1 MMRNPRSISRRSL
14 GAIEGNAMNA
24 FRDDIIQFLK
34 SRLPLDETEL
44 RWAIEVPPS
53 VQLGDYAFPCFA
65 LAKALRKSPQAIAAE
80 LAAAFQPTALV
91 TEARTSG
98 PYVNFFVD
106 RVAFSRAGLGAIIAQ
121 DIRYGQSAEGKGKTV
136 VIDFSSPNIAKPFG
150 VGHLRSTVIGNAL
163 YRIFDHLGYRVVRVN
178 HLGDWGTQFGK
189 LIVAYKRWGNE
200 ADLTAHAIQTLYD
213 LYVRFHSEVE
223 TQPELDDEA
232 RGWFKRLEEGDTEAR
247 AIWQRFRDLSL
258 REFSRIYERLG
269 ISFDSQAGESFY
281 EPYLEQTIERIRQT
295 GLATVSDQALIVDL
309 QAYNMPPCLLRK
321 KDEATLYATRD
332 LAAAMYRHETYGFW
346 KMLYVVGADQRLH
359 FQQVFK
365 VLELMGSVWAKDCV
379 HVDFGL
385 IRFNDEKMGTRR
397 GNIIFLE
404 DVLDRAV
411 ELAEQ
416 IVHEKNPDLPRKH
429 QVAEAVAIGAVI
441 FTDLSTRRVKDV
453 NFEWEKVLTFEGET
467 GPYLQYTHA
476 RACSVLRKADQ
487 PVRVDA
493 DCSPLIQDD
502 EFELVRLLT
511 DYPAILSRAAQHFEP
526 FFVTDY
532 LLTLSERFNKY
543 YHNYRILTDDAAV
556 REARLLLVNGVQT
569 VIQSGLNM
577 LGINAPQE
585 M

>member
-1 MMRNPRSISRRSL
+1 
-14 GAIEGNAMNA
+14 MNA
-24 FRDDIIQFLK
+24 FLDDIVQFLK
-34 SRLPLDETEL
+34 GHVPVAEAALSQ
-44 RWAIEVPPS
+44 AIEVPPS
-53 VQLGDYAFPCFA
+53 IQLGDYAFPCFP
-65 LAKALRKSPQAIAAE
+65 LAKVLRKAPQAIAAE

-91 TEARTSG
+91 KEARASG

-106 RVAFSRAGLGAIIAQ
+106 RVAYSRAGLGTILNEGVGYA
-121 DIRYGQSAEGKGKTV
+121 RSAEREGKTV
-136 VIDFSSPNIAKPFG
+136 VIDYSSPNIAKPFG

-163 YRIFDHLGYRVVRVN
+163 YRIYDHLGYRVIRIN

-189 LIVAYKRWGNE
+189 LIVAFKCWGDETNL
-200 ADLTAHAIQTLYD
+200 ATHAIQTLYD

-223 TQPELDDEA
+223 TSPELDDEA
-232 RGWFKRLEEGDTEAR
+232 RVWFKRLEDGDPEAR

-258 REFSRIYERLG
+258 QEFSRIYERLG
-269 ISFDSQAGESFY
+269 ISFDSLAGESFY
-281 EPYLEQTIERIRQT
+281 EPYLDQTIERIRQA
-295 GLATVSDQALIVDL
+295 GLVSFSDQALIVDL
-309 QAYNMPPCLLRK
+309 RPYNMPPCLLRK

-332 LAAAMYRHETYGFW
+332 LAAAIYRHTTYGFW

-365 VLELMGSVWAKDCV
+365 ILELMGFPWANDCV

-416 IVHEKNPDLPRKH
+416 IVHEKNPTLPNKH
-429 QVAEAVAIGAVI
+429 EVAEAVGIGAVI
-441 FTDLSTRRVKDV
+441 FADLSTRRVKDV
-453 NFEWEKVLTFEGET
+453 NFEWEKVLTFEGQT
-467 GPYLQYTHA
+467 GPYVQYTHA
-476 RACSVLRKADQ
+476 RACSVLRKANQ
-487 PVRVDA
+487 PVRADA
-493 DCSPLIQDD
+493 DCTPLTQDEAFD
-502 EFELVRLLT
+502 LVRILA
-511 DYPAILSRAAQHFEP
+511 DYPAVLRRAAESYEP

-543 YHNYRILTDDAAV
+543 YHNYRILTDDALV
-556 REARLLLVNGVQT
+556 REARLLLVKGVQI
-569 VIQSGLNM
+569 VIQSGLS
-577 LGINAPQE
+577 LLSIKAPEE

>member
-1 MMRNPRSISRRSL
+1 
-14 GAIEGNAMNA
+14 MNA

-34 SRLPLDETEL
+34 SRLPLDEAEIQ
-44 RWAIEVPPS
+44 RAIEVPPS
-53 VQLGDYAFPCFA
+53 VQLGDYAFPCFP
-65 LAKALRKSPQAIAAE
+65 LAKILRKAPQVIAAE
-80 LAAAFQPTALV
+80 LATAFQPTALIR
-91 TEARTSG
+91 EARATG
-98 PYVNFFVD
+98 PYVNFCVD
-106 RVAFSRAGLGAIIAQ
+106 RVAYSRAGLGAIVEQ
-121 DIRYGQSAEGKGKTV
+121 GTRYGQSAEGMGKTV
-136 VIDFSSPNIAKPFG
+136 VIDYSSPNIAKPFG

-163 YRIFDHLGYRVVRVN
+163 YRIYDHLGYRVVRIN

-189 LIVAYKRWGNE
+189 LIVAFQRWGND
-200 ADLTAHAIQTLYD
+200 ATLTTHPIQTLYD

-223 TQPELDDEA
+223 SHPELEDEA
-232 RGWFKRLEEGDTEAR
+232 RVWFKRLEDGDSEAR

-258 REFSRIYERLG
+258 QEFSRTYERLG
-269 ISFDSQAGESFY
+269 VSFDSQAGESFY
-281 EPYLEQTIERIRQT
+281 EPYLEPTVERIRQA
-295 GLATVSDQALIVDL
+295 GLVSVSDQALIVDL
-309 QAYNMPPCLLRK
+309 HAYNMPPCLLRK

-332 LAAAMYRHETYGFW
+332 LAAAMYRHEAYDFW

-365 VLELMGSVWAKDCV
+365 VLDLMGFPWAKDCI

-411 ELAEQ
+411 ELAAD
-416 IVHEKNPDLPRKH
+416 IVHEKNPMLPNKRD
-429 QVAEAVAIGAVI
+429 VAEAVGIGAVI

-467 GPYLQYTHA
+467 GPYVQYTHA
-476 RACSVLRKADQ
+476 RACSVLRKANQ
-487 PVRVDA
+487 PVRAEA
-493 DCSPLIQDD
+493 DCTPLTAD
-502 EFELVRLLT
+502 EAFDLVRLLT
-511 DYPAILSRAAQHFEP
+511 DYPAVLRRAAEHYEP

-556 REARLLLVNGVQT
+556 RDARLLLVKGVQT
-569 VIQSGLNM
+569 VIQSGLTV
-577 LGINAPQE
+577 LGIKAPEE

>member
-1 MMRNPRSISRRSL
+1 
-14 GAIEGNAMNA
+14 MNA
-24 FRDDIIQFLK
+24 FRDQIIQYLK
-34 SRLPLDETEL
+34 CHVPLDEAEL
-44 RWAIEVPPS
+44 QRAIEVPPS
-53 VQLGDYAFPCFA
+53 VELGDYAFPCFP
-65 LAKALRKSPQAIAAE
+65 LARSLRKAPQAIATE
-80 LAAAFQPTALV
+80 LATAFQPTALIK
-91 TEARTSG
+91 EARAAG

-106 RVAFSRAGLGAIIAQ
+106 RVAYTRAGLGAILEQ
-121 DIRYGQSAEGKGKTV
+121 GSGYGKSTEGVGKTV
-136 VIDFSSPNIAKPFG
+136 VVDYSSPNIAKPFG

-163 YRIFDHLGYRVVRVN
+163 YRIHDHLGYRVMRIN

-189 LIVAYKRWGNE
+189 LIVAFKRWGNE
-200 ADLTAHAIQTLYD
+200 TDLTTHAIQTLYD

-223 TQPELDDEA
+223 THPELEDEA
-232 RGWFKRLEEGDTEAR
+232 RGWFKRLEDGDPEAQ

-258 REFSRIYERLG
+258 QEFARIYERLG
-269 ISFDSQAGESFY
+269 ITFDSQAGESFY
-281 EPYLEQTIERIRQT
+281 EPYLDQTIERIRQA
-295 GLATVSDQALIVDL
+295 GLVSVSDEALIVDL
-309 QAYNMPPCLLRK
+309 RPYNMPPCLLRK

-332 LAAAMYRHETYGFW
+332 LAAAMYRHEAYGFW

-359 FQQVFK
+359 FQQVFT
-365 VLELMGSVWAKDCV
+365 VLELMGFPWAKDCV

-385 IRFNDEKMGTRR
+385 IRFHDEKMGTRR

-416 IVHEKNPDLPRKH
+416 IVHEKNPELPDKR
-429 QVAEAVAIGAVI
+429 QVAEAVGIGAVI

-467 GPYLQYTHA
+467 GPYVQYTHA

-487 PVRVDA
+487 PLRSDVDY
-493 DCSPLIQDD
+493 SPLTQDEAFD
-502 EFELVRLLT
+502 LVRLLT
-511 DYPAILSRAAQHFEP
+511 DYPAVLRRAAENSEP

-543 YHNYRILTDDAAV
+543 YHNYRILTDDTAV
-556 REARLLLVNGVQT
+556 REARLWLVKSVQT
-569 VIQSGLNM
+569 VIESGLTM
-577 LGINAPQE
+577 LGIKAPEE

>member
-1 MMRNPRSISRRSL
+1 
-14 GAIEGNAMNA
+14 MNA
-24 FRDDIIQFLK
+24 FLDDIVQFLK
-34 SRLPLDETEL
+34 GRLPRDEGEL
-44 RWAIEVPPS
+44 RQAIEVPPS
-53 VQLGDYAFPCFA
+53 VQLGDYAFPCFP
-65 LAKALRKSPQAIAAE
+65 LAKILRKAPQAIAAE
-80 LAAAFQPTALV
+80 LAAAFQPTPRV
-91 TEARTSG
+91 TEARAVG

-106 RVAFSRAGLGAIIAQ
+106 RAAYSRAALSTILEQGS
-121 DIRYGQSAEGKGKTV
+121 DYGRSAEGYGKTV
-136 VIDFSSPNIAKPFG
+136 VIDYSSPNIAKPFG

-163 YRIFDHLGYRVVRVN
+163 YRIYDRLGYGVVRIN

-189 LIVAYKRWGNE
+189 LIVAFKRWGDE
-200 ADLTAHAIQTLYD
+200 TDLTEHAIQTLYD
-213 LYVRFHSEVE
+213 LYVRFHTEVE
-223 TQPELDDEA
+223 SHPELEDEA
-232 RGWFKRLEEGDTEAR
+232 RDWFRRLEDGDPEAR

-258 REFSRIYERLG
+258 QEFARIYARLG

-281 EPYLEQTIERIRQT
+281 EPYLEQTIERIRQA
-295 GLATVSDQALIVDL
+295 GLVSLSDQALIVDL
-309 QAYNMPPCLLRK
+309 RPYNMPPCLLRK

-332 LAAAMYRHETYGFW
+332 LAAAMYRQDTYGFW

-365 VLELMGSVWAKDCV
+365 VLELMGFPWAKGCM

-411 ELAEQ
+411 ELAAQ
-416 IVHEKNPDLPRKH
+416 IVHEKNPALPNKH
-429 QVAEAVAIGAVI
+429 EVAEAVGIGAVI

-453 NFEWEKVLTFEGET
+453 NFEWEKVLSFEGET
-467 GPYLQYTHA
+467 GPYVQYTHA
-476 RACSVLRKADQ
+476 RACSVLRKANQ
-487 PVRVDA
+487 PVRAEA
-493 DCSPLIQDD
+493 DCSPLVQDEAFD
-502 EFELVRLLT
+502 LVRLLV
-511 DYPAILSRAAQHFEP
+511 DYPAVLCRAAEHYEP

-556 REARLLLVNGVQT
+556 RDARLLLVQAVQT
-569 VIQSGLNM
+569 VVQSGLHG
-577 LGINAPQE
+577 LGIKAPEE

>member
-1 MMRNPRSISRRSL
+1 MKV
-14 GAIEGNAMNA
+14 
-24 FRDDIIQFLK
+24 FVDDIVQFLK
-34 SRLPLDETEL
+34 GHVPLDEVAL
-44 RWAIEVPPS
+44 AQAIEVPPS
-53 VQLGDYAFPCFA
+53 IQLGDYAFPCFP
-65 LAKALRKSPQAIAAE
+65 LAKVLRKAPPTIANE

-91 TEARTSG
+91 KEARATG

-106 RVAFSRAGLGAIIAQ
+106 RVAYNRAGLGAILTQGGGYA
-121 DIRYGQSAEGKGKTV
+121 RSTEGEGKTV
-136 VIDFSSPNIAKPFG
+136 VIDYSSPNIAKPFG

-163 YRIFDHLGYRVVRVN
+163 YQIYQHLGYGVIRIN

-189 LIVAYKRWGNE
+189 LIVAYKRWGDE
-200 ADLTAHAIQTLYD
+200 TDLAAHPIQTLYD
-213 LYVRFHSEVE
+213 LYVRFHVEVE
-223 TQPELDDEA
+223 TQPELDDKA
-232 RGWFKRLEEGDTEAR
+232 REWFKRLEDGDPEAR

-258 REFSRIYERLG
+258 QEFSRIYERLG
-269 ISFDSQAGESFY
+269 ISFDSLAGESFY
-281 EPYLEQTIERIRQT
+281 EPYLDQTIERIRQA
-295 GLATVSDQALIVDL
+295 GLASVSDEALIVDL
-309 QAYNMPPCLLRK
+309 RPYNMPPCLLRK

-332 LAAAMYRHETYGFW
+332 LAAAMYRHETYDFW

-365 VLELMGSVWAKDCV
+365 VLELMGFPWANDCV

-416 IVHEKNPDLPRKH
+416 IVDEKNPSLPNKRE
-429 QVAEAVAIGAVI
+429 VAEAVGIGAVI

-467 GPYLQYTHA
+467 GPYVQYTHA
-476 RACSVLRKADQ
+476 RACSVLRKAEQ
-487 PVRVDA
+487 PVRADA
-493 DCSPLIQDD
+493 DCAPLTQDE
-502 EFELVRLLT
+502 EFDLVRLLA
-511 DYPAILSRAAQHFEP
+511 DYPAVLRRAAESYEP

-543 YHNYRILTDDAAV
+543 YHNHRILTDEAAV
-556 REARLLLVNGVQT
+556 REARLLLVKSVQT
-569 VIQSGLNM
+569 VIQSGLRL
-577 LGINAPQE
+577 LGIRAPEE

>member
-1 MMRNPRSISRRSL
+1 MKV
-14 GAIEGNAMNA
+14 
-24 FRDDIIQFLK
+24 FVDDIVQFLK
-34 SRLPLDETEL
+34 GHVPLDEVTL
-44 RWAIEVPPS
+44 AQAIEVPPS
-53 VQLGDYAFPCFA
+53 IQLGDYAFPCFP
-65 LAKALRKSPQAIAAE
+65 LAKTLRKAPPAIANE

-91 TEARTSG
+91 KEARATG

-106 RVAFSRAGLGAIIAQ
+106 RVAYNRAGLGAILTQGAGYA
-121 DIRYGQSAEGKGKTV
+121 RSTEGVGKTV
-136 VIDFSSPNIAKPFG
+136 VIDYSSPNIAKPFG

-163 YRIFDHLGYRVVRVN
+163 YQIYHHLGYKVVRIN

-189 LIVAYKRWGNE
+189 LIVAFKRWGDE
-200 ADLTAHAIQTLYD
+200 KSLATHAIETLYD

-232 RGWFKRLEEGDTEAR
+232 REWFKRLEAGDPEAR

-258 REFSRIYERLG
+258 QEFSRIYERLG
-269 ISFDSQAGESFY
+269 ISFDSLAGESFY
-281 EPYLEQTIERIRQT
+281 EPYLGPTIERIRQA
-295 GLATVSDQALIVDL
+295 GLASVSDQALIVDL
-309 QAYNMPPCLLRK
+309 RPYNMPPCLLRK

-332 LAAAMYRHETYGFW
+332 LAAAMYRHETYDFW

-365 VLELMGSVWAKDCV
+365 VLELMGFPWANDCV

-416 IVHEKNPDLPRKH
+416 IVDEKNPTLPSKRE
-429 QVAEAVAIGAVI
+429 VAEAVGIGAVI

-467 GPYLQYTHA
+467 GPYVQYTHA

-487 PVRVDA
+487 PVRADA
-493 DCSPLIQDD
+493 DCAPLTQDE
-502 EFELVRLLT
+502 EFDLVRLLA
-511 DYPAILSRAAQHFEP
+511 DYPAVLRRAAEGYEP

-543 YHNYRILTDDAAV
+543 YHNYRILTDEAAV
-556 REARLLLVNGVQT
+556 REARLLLVKGVQL
-569 VIQSGLNM
+569 VIQSGLQL
-577 LGINAPQE
+577 LGIRAPEE

>member
-1 MMRNPRSISRRSL
+1 
-14 GAIEGNAMNA
+14 MNA

-34 SRLPLDETEL
+34 SRVPLDEAEL
-44 RWAIEVPPS
+44 QRAIEVPPS
-53 VQLGDYAFPCFA
+53 VQLGDYAFPCFP
-65 LAKALRKSPQAIAAE
+65 LAKILRKAPQAVAAE
-80 LAAAFQPTALV
+80 LATAFQPTALV
-91 TEARTSG
+91 NEARATG

-106 RVAFSRAGLGAIIAQ
+106 RVAYSRVGLGDIIAQ
-121 DIRYGQSAEGKGKTV
+121 DTRYGQSEEGAAKTV
-136 VIDFSSPNIAKPFG
+136 VIDYSSPNIAKPFG

-189 LIVAYKRWGNE
+189 LIVAFKRWGNE
-200 ADLTAHAIQTLYD
+200 ADLTTHAIQTLYN

-223 TQPELDDEA
+223 TQPVLDDEA
-232 RGWFKRLEEGDTEAR
+232 RGWFKRLEEGDPEAR

-258 REFSRIYERLG
+258 QEFSRLYERLG
-269 ISFDSQAGESFY
+269 IGFDSQAGESFY
-281 EPYLEQTIERIRQT
+281 EPHLEPTIERIRQA
-295 GLATVSDQALIVDL
+295 GLVAVSDQALIVDL
-309 QAYNMPPCLLRK
+309 QPYNMPPCLLRK

-332 LAAAMYRHETYGFW
+332 LAAAMYRQDTYGFW

-365 VLELMGSVWAKDCV
+365 VLELMGFPWAKDCV

-416 IVHEKNPDLPRKH
+416 IVHEKNPTLPNKH
-429 QVAEAVAIGAVI
+429 DVAEAVGIGAVI

-467 GPYLQYTHA
+467 GPYVQYTHA
-476 RACSVLRKADQ
+476 RACSVLRKAHQ
-487 PVRVDA
+487 SVRADA
-493 DCSPLIQDD
+493 DCSPLTQDD
-502 EFELVRLLT
+502 GFDLVRLLT
-511 DYPAILSRAAQHFEP
+511 DYPAVLRRAAEHYEP

-543 YHNYRILTDDAAV
+543 YHNYRILTDDPAV
-556 REARLLLVNGVQT
+556 REARLLLVKGVQT
-569 VIQSGLNM
+569 VIHSGLHV
-577 LGINAPQE
+577 LAIKAPEE

>member
-1 MMRNPRSISRRSL
+1 
-14 GAIEGNAMNA
+14 MNA
-24 FRDDIIQFLK
+24 FRDQIIQYLK
-34 SRLPLDETEL
+34 CHVPLDEAEL
-44 RWAIEVPPS
+44 QRAIEVPPS
-53 VQLGDYAFPCFA
+53 VELGDYAFPCFP
-65 LAKALRKSPQAIAAE
+65 LAKSLRKAPQAIATE
-80 LAAAFQPTALV
+80 LATAFQSTALIK
-91 TEARTSG
+91 EARAAG

-106 RVAFSRAGLGAIIAQ
+106 RVAYTRAGLGAILEQ
-121 DIRYGQSAEGKGKTV
+121 GSGYGKSTEGVGKTV
-136 VIDFSSPNIAKPFG
+136 VVDYSSPNIAKPFG

-163 YRIFDHLGYRVVRVN
+163 YRIHDHLGYRVMRIN

-189 LIVAYKRWGNE
+189 LIVAFKRWGNE
-200 ADLTAHAIQTLYD
+200 TDLTTHAIQTLYD

-223 TQPELDDEA
+223 THPELEDEA
-232 RGWFKRLEEGDTEAR
+232 RGWFKRLEDGDPEAR

-258 REFSRIYERLG
+258 QEFARIYERLG
-269 ISFDSQAGESFY
+269 ITFDSQAGESFY
-281 EPYLEQTIERIRQT
+281 EPYLDQTIERIQQA
-295 GLATVSDQALIVDL
+295 GLVSVSDEALIVDL
-309 QAYNMPPCLLRK
+309 RPYNMPPCLLRK

-332 LAAAMYRHETYGFW
+332 LAAAMYRHETYRFW

-365 VLELMGSVWAKDCV
+365 VLELMGFPWAQDCV

-385 IRFNDEKMGTRR
+385 IRFHDEKMGTRR

-416 IVHEKNPDLPRKH
+416 IVHEKNPELPDKR
-429 QVAEAVAIGAVI
+429 QVAEAVGIGAVI

-467 GPYLQYTHA
+467 GPYVQYTHA

-487 PVRVDA
+487 PLRSDVDY
-493 DCSPLIQDD
+493 SPLTQDEAFD
-502 EFELVRLLT
+502 LVRLLT
-511 DYPAILSRAAQHFEP
+511 DYPAVLRRAAENSEP

-543 YHNYRILTDDAAV
+543 YHNYRILTDDTAV
-556 REARLLLVNGVQT
+556 REARLWLVKSVQT
-569 VIQSGLNM
+569 VIESGLTV
-577 LGINAPQE
+577 LGIKAPEE

>member
-1 MMRNPRSISRRSL
+1 
-14 GAIEGNAMNA
+14 MNA
-24 FRDDIIQFLK
+24 FRDQIIQYLK
-34 SRLPLDETEL
+34 CHVPLDEAEL
-44 RWAIEVPPS
+44 QRAIEVPPS
-53 VQLGDYAFPCFA
+53 VELGDYAFPCFP
-65 LAKALRKSPQAIAAE
+65 LARSLRKAPQAIATE
-80 LAAAFQPTALV
+80 LATAFQSTALIK
-91 TEARTSG
+91 EARAAG

-106 RVAFSRAGLGAIIAQ
+106 RVAYTRAGLGAILEQ
-121 DIRYGQSAEGKGKTV
+121 GSGYGKSTEGVGKTV
-136 VIDFSSPNIAKPFG
+136 VVDYSSPNIAKPFG

-163 YRIFDHLGYRVVRVN
+163 YRIHDHLGYRVMRIN

-189 LIVAYKRWGNE
+189 LIVAFKRWGNE
-200 ADLTAHAIQTLYD
+200 TDLTTHAIQTLYD

-223 TQPELDDEA
+223 THPELEDEA
-232 RGWFKRLEEGDTEAR
+232 RGWFKRLEDGDPEAR

-258 REFSRIYERLG
+258 QEFARIYERLG
-269 ISFDSQAGESFY
+269 ITFDSQAGESFY
-281 EPYLEQTIERIRQT
+281 EPYLDQTIERIQQA
-295 GLATVSDQALIVDL
+295 GLVSVSDEALIVDL
-309 QAYNMPPCLLRK
+309 RPYNMPPCLLRK

-365 VLELMGSVWAKDCV
+365 VLELMGFPWAQDCV

-385 IRFNDEKMGTRR
+385 IRFHDEKMGTRR

-416 IVHEKNPDLPRKH
+416 IVHEKNPELPDKR
-429 QVAEAVAIGAVI
+429 QVAEAVGIGAVI

-467 GPYLQYTHA
+467 GPYVQYTHA

-487 PVRVDA
+487 PLRSDVDY
-493 DCSPLIQDD
+493 SPLTQDEAFD
-502 EFELVRLLT
+502 LVRLLT
-511 DYPAILSRAAQHFEP
+511 DYPAVLRRAAENSEP

-543 YHNYRILTDDAAV
+543 YHNYRILTDDTAV
-556 REARLLLVNGVQT
+556 REARLWLVKSVQT
-569 VIQSGLNM
+569 VIESGLTM
-577 LGINAPQE
+577 LGIKAPEE

>member
-1 MMRNPRSISRRSL
+1 
-14 GAIEGNAMNA
+14 MNA
-24 FRDDIIQFLK
+24 FRDDIMQFLK
-34 SRLPLDETEL
+34 RCLPLDADEFQRAL
-44 RWAIEVPPS
+44 EVPPS
-53 VQLGDYAFPCFA
+53 VQLGDYAFPCFP
-65 LAKALRKSPQAIAAE
+65 LAKILRKAPQAIAAE
-80 LAAAFQPTALV
+80 LAAAFQPTPLV
-91 TEARTSG
+91 KEARASG

-106 RVAFSRAGLGAIIAQ
+106 RVAYSHAGLGTIIEQ
-121 DIRYGQSAEGKGKTV
+121 DTRYGRSEEGEGKTV
-136 VIDFSSPNIAKPFG
+136 VIDYSSPNIAKPFG

-163 YRIFDHLGYRVVRVN
+163 YRIYDHLGYRVMRIN

-189 LIVAYKRWGNE
+189 LIVAFKRWGNE
-200 ADLTAHAIQTLYD
+200 TDLTTHAIQTLYD

-232 RGWFKRLEEGDTEAR
+232 RGWFKRLEEGDSEAR
-247 AIWQRFRDLSL
+247 AIWQRFRALSL
-258 REFSRIYERLG
+258 QEFSRLYERLG

-281 EPYLEQTIERIRQT
+281 EPYLEQTVERIRQA
-295 GLATVSDQALIVDL
+295 GLVTVSDQALIVDL
-309 QAYNMPPCLLRK
+309 HAYTMPPCLLRK

-332 LAAAMYRHETYGFW
+332 LAAAMYRHDTYGFW

-365 VLELMGSVWAKDCV
+365 VLELMGFSWAKDCV

-416 IVHEKNPDLPRKH
+416 IVHEKNPTLPSKRE
-429 QVAEAVAIGAVI
+429 VAEAVGIGAVI

-476 RACSVLRKADQ
+476 RACSVLRKANQ
-487 PVRVDA
+487 PMRAEA
-493 DCSPLIQDD
+493 DCSPLTQDD
-502 EFELVRLLT
+502 EFDLVRLLT
-511 DYPAILSRAAQHFEP
+511 DYPAVLRRAAEHYEP

-543 YHNYRILTDDAAV
+543 YHNYRILIDDAAV
-556 REARLLLVNGVQT
+556 RQARLLLV
-569 VIQSGLNM
+569 
-577 LGINAPQE
+577 
-585 M
+585 

>member
-1 MMRNPRSISRRSL
+1 MKV
-14 GAIEGNAMNA
+14 
-24 FRDDIIQFLK
+24 FVDDIVQFLK
-34 SRLPLDETEL
+34 GHVPLDEVTL
-44 RWAIEVPPS
+44 AQAIEVPPS
-53 VQLGDYAFPCFA
+53 IQLGDYAFPCFP
-65 LAKALRKSPQAIAAE
+65 LAKTLRKAPPAIANE

-91 TEARTSG
+91 KEARATG

-106 RVAFSRAGLGAIIAQ
+106 RVAYNRAGLGAILTQGAGYA
-121 DIRYGQSAEGKGKTV
+121 RSTEGVGKTV
-136 VIDFSSPNIAKPFG
+136 VIDYSSPNIAKPFG

-163 YRIFDHLGYRVVRVN
+163 YQIYHHLGYKVVRIN

-189 LIVAYKRWGNE
+189 LIVAFKRWGDE
-200 ADLTAHAIQTLYD
+200 KSLATHAIETLYD

-232 RGWFKRLEEGDTEAR
+232 REWFKRLEAGDPEAR

-258 REFSRIYERLG
+258 QEFSRIYERLG
-269 ISFDSQAGESFY
+269 ISFDSLAGESFY
-281 EPYLEQTIERIRQT
+281 EPYLEPTIERIRQA
-295 GLATVSDQALIVDL
+295 GLASVSDQALIVDL
-309 QAYNMPPCLLRK
+309 RPYNMPPCLLRK

-332 LAAAMYRHETYGFW
+332 LAAAMYRHETYDFW

-365 VLELMGSVWAKDCV
+365 VLELMGFPWADGCV

-416 IVHEKNPDLPRKH
+416 IVDEKNPTLPSKRE
-429 QVAEAVAIGAVI
+429 VAEAVGIGAVI

-467 GPYLQYTHA
+467 GPYVQYTHA

-487 PVRVDA
+487 PVRADA
-493 DCSPLIQDD
+493 DCAPLTQDE
-502 EFELVRLLT
+502 EFDLVRLLA
-511 DYPAILSRAAQHFEP
+511 DYPAVLRRAAEGYEP

-543 YHNYRILTDDAAV
+543 YHNYRILTDEAAV
-556 REARLLLVNGVQT
+556 REARLLLVKGVQL
-569 VIQSGLNM
+569 VIQSGLQL
-577 LGINAPQE
+577 LGIRAPEE

>member
-1 MMRNPRSISRRSL
+1 
-14 GAIEGNAMNA
+14 MNA
-24 FRDDIIQFLK
+24 FRDQIIQYLK
-34 SRLPLDETEL
+34 CHVPLDEAEL
-44 RWAIEVPPS
+44 QRAIEVPPS
-53 VQLGDYAFPCFA
+53 VELGDYAFPCFP
-65 LAKALRKSPQAIAAE
+65 LAKSLRKAPQAIATE
-80 LAAAFQPTALV
+80 LATAFQSTALIK
-91 TEARTSG
+91 EARAAG

-106 RVAFSRAGLGAIIAQ
+106 RVAYTRAGLGAILEQ
-121 DIRYGQSAEGKGKTV
+121 GSGYGKSTEGVGKTV
-136 VIDFSSPNIAKPFG
+136 VVDYSSPNIAKPFG

-163 YRIFDHLGYRVVRVN
+163 YRIHDHLGYRVMRIN

-189 LIVAYKRWGNE
+189 LIVAFKRWGNE
-200 ADLTAHAIQTLYD
+200 TDLTTHAIQTLYD

-223 TQPELDDEA
+223 THPELEDEA
-232 RGWFKRLEEGDTEAR
+232 RGWFKRLEDGDPEAR

-258 REFSRIYERLG
+258 QEFTRIYERLG
-269 ISFDSQAGESFY
+269 ITFDSQAGESFY
-281 EPYLEQTIERIRQT
+281 EPYLDQTIERIQQT
-295 GLATVSDQALIVDL
+295 GLVSVSDEALIVDL
-309 QAYNMPPCLLRK
+309 RPYNMPPCLLRK

-365 VLELMGSVWAKDCV
+365 VLELMGFPWAQDCV

-385 IRFNDEKMGTRR
+385 IRFHDEKMGTRR

-416 IVHEKNPDLPRKH
+416 IVHEKNPELPDKR
-429 QVAEAVAIGAVI
+429 QVAEAVGIGAVI

-467 GPYLQYTHA
+467 GPYVQYTHA

-487 PVRVDA
+487 PLRSDVDY
-493 DCSPLIQDD
+493 SPLTQDEAFD
-502 EFELVRLLT
+502 LVRLLT
-511 DYPAILSRAAQHFEP
+511 DYPAVLRRAAESSEP

-543 YHNYRILTDDAAV
+543 YHNYRILTDDTAV
-556 REARLLLVNGVQT
+556 REARLWLVKSVQT
-569 VIQSGLNM
+569 VIESGLTM
-577 LGINAPQE
+577 LGIKAPEE

>member
-1 MMRNPRSISRRSL
+1 
-14 GAIEGNAMNA
+14 MNA
-24 FRDDIIQFLK
+24 FRNQILQYLK
-34 SRLPLDETEL
+34 SHVPLEEAEL
-44 RWAIEVPPS
+44 ERAIEVPPS
-53 VQLGDYAFPCFA
+53 VELGDYAFPCFP
-65 LAKALRKSPQAIAAE
+65 LAKSLRKAPPAIATE
-80 LAAAFQPTALV
+80 LAAAFQPTALIK
-91 TEARTSG
+91 EARAVG

-106 RVAFSRAGLGAIIAQ
+106 RVVYMRTGLGAIVAQ
-121 DIRYGQSAEGKGKTV
+121 GSSYGQSTEGTGQTV
-136 VIDFSSPNIAKPFG
+136 VIDYSSPNIAKPFG

-163 YRIFDHLGYRVVRVN
+163 YRIHNHLGYRVVRIN

-189 LIVAYKRWGNE
+189 LIVAFKRWGNE
-200 ADLTAHAIQTLYD
+200 TDLTTHAIQTLYD

-223 TQPELDDEA
+223 THPELDDEA
-232 RGWFKRLEEGDTEAR
+232 RGWFKRLEDGDPEAR

-258 REFSRIYERLG
+258 QEFARIYARLG

-281 EPYLEQTIERIRQT
+281 EPYLDQTIERIRQA
-295 GLATVSDQALIVDL
+295 GLVSVSDEALIVDL
-309 QAYNMPPCLLRK
+309 RPYDMPPCLLRK

-332 LAAAMYRHETYGFW
+332 LAAAMYRYETYGFG

-365 VLELMGSVWAKDCV
+365 VLELMGFPWAHDCV

-416 IVHEKNPDLPRKH
+416 IVHEKNPELPNKR
-429 QVAEAVAIGAVI
+429 QVAEAVGIGAVI

-467 GPYLQYTHA
+467 GPYVQYTYA

-487 PVRVDA
+487 PLRPDVDYT
-493 DCSPLIQDD
+493 LLTQD
-502 EFELVRLLT
+502 EAFELVRLLT
-511 DYPAILSRAAQHFEP
+511 DYPAVLRRAAENYEP

-532 LLTLSERFNKY
+532 LLRLSEHFNKY

-556 REARLLLVNGVQT
+556 REARLWLVKSVQI
-569 VIQSGLNM
+569 VIESGLTM
-577 LGINAPQE
+577 LGIKAPEE

>member
-1 MMRNPRSISRRSL
+1 
-14 GAIEGNAMNA
+14 MNA
-24 FRDDIIQFLK
+24 FRDQIIQYLK
-34 SRLPLDETEL
+34 SRVALDEAEL
-44 RWAIEVPPS
+44 QRAIEVPPS
-53 VQLGDYAFPCFA
+53 VELGDYAFPCFP
-65 LAKALRKSPQAIAAE
+65 LAKSLRKAPQAIATE
-80 LAAAFQPTALV
+80 LATAFQPTALIK
-91 TEARTSG
+91 EARAAG

-106 RVAFSRAGLGAIIAQ
+106 RVAYTRAGLGAILEQ
-121 DIRYGQSAEGKGKTV
+121 GSRYGESTEGVGKTV
-136 VIDFSSPNIAKPFG
+136 VVDYSAPNIAKPFG

-163 YRIFDHLGYRVVRVN
+163 YRIHDHLGYRVIRVN

-189 LIVAYKRWGNE
+189 LIVAFKRWGNE
-200 ADLTAHAIQTLYD
+200 TDMTTHAIQTLYD
-213 LYVRFHSEVE
+213 LYVRFHSEAE
-223 TQPELDDEA
+223 THPELEDEA
-232 RGWFKRLEEGDTEAR
+232 RGWFKRLEDGDPEAR

-258 REFSRIYERLG
+258 QEFARIYERLG
-269 ISFDSQAGESFY
+269 ITFDSQAGESFY
-281 EPYLEQTIERIRQT
+281 EPYLDQTIERIQQA
-295 GLATVSDQALIVDL
+295 GLVSVSDEALIVDL
-309 QAYNMPPCLLRK
+309 RPYNMPPCLLRK

-332 LAAAMYRHETYGFW
+332 LAAAMYRYETYGFW

-365 VLELMGSVWAKDCV
+365 VLELMGFPWAHDCV

-385 IRFNDEKMGTRR
+385 IRFHDERMGTRR

-416 IVHEKNPDLPRKH
+416 IVHEKNPELPNKR
-429 QVAEAVAIGAVI
+429 QVAEAVGIGAVI

-467 GPYLQYTHA
+467 GPYVQYTHA

-487 PVRVDA
+487 PLRPDV
-493 DCSPLIQDD
+493 DCSPLTHD
-502 EFELVRLLT
+502 EAFDLVRLLT
-511 DYPAILSRAAQHFEP
+511 DYPAVLRRAAESYEP

-556 REARLLLVNGVQT
+556 REARLWLVKGVQS
-569 VIQSGLNM
+569 VIESGLTM
-577 LGINAPQE
+577 LGIKAPEE

>member
-1 MMRNPRSISRRSL
+1 
-14 GAIEGNAMNA
+14 MNA
-24 FRDDIIQFLK
+24 FRDQIIQYLK
-34 SRLPLDETEL
+34 CHVSLDEAEL
-44 RWAIEVPPS
+44 QRAIEVPPS
-53 VQLGDYAFPCFA
+53 VELGDYAFPCFP
-65 LAKALRKSPQAIAAE
+65 LARSLRKAPQAIATE
-80 LAAAFQPTALV
+80 LATAFQPTALIK
-91 TEARTSG
+91 EARAAG

-106 RVAFSRAGLGAIIAQ
+106 RVAYTRAGLGAILEQ
-121 DIRYGQSAEGKGKTV
+121 GSGYGKSTEGVGKTV
-136 VIDFSSPNIAKPFG
+136 VVDYSSPNIAKPFG

-163 YRIFDHLGYRVVRVN
+163 YRIHDHLGYRVMRIN

-189 LIVAYKRWGNE
+189 LIVAFKRWGNE
-200 ADLTAHAIQTLYD
+200 TDLTTHAIQTLYD

-223 TQPELDDEA
+223 THPELEDEA
-232 RGWFKRLEEGDTEAR
+232 RGWFKRLEDGDPEAQ

-258 REFSRIYERLG
+258 QEFARIYERLG
-269 ISFDSQAGESFY
+269 ITFDSQAGESFY
-281 EPYLEQTIERIRQT
+281 EPYLDQTIERIRQA
-295 GLATVSDQALIVDL
+295 GLVSVSDEALIVDL
-309 QAYNMPPCLLRK
+309 RPYNMPPCLLRK

-365 VLELMGSVWAKDCV
+365 VLELMGFPWAKDCV

-385 IRFNDEKMGTRR
+385 IRFHDEKMGTRR

-416 IVHEKNPDLPRKH
+416 IVHEKNPELPDKR
-429 QVAEAVAIGAVI
+429 QVAEAVGIGAVI

-467 GPYLQYTHA
+467 GPYVQYTHA

-487 PVRVDA
+487 PLRSDVDY
-493 DCSPLIQDD
+493 SPLTQDEAFD
-502 EFELVRLLT
+502 LVRLLT
-511 DYPAILSRAAQHFEP
+511 DYPAVLRRAAENSEP

-543 YHNYRILTDDAAV
+543 YHNYRILTDDTAV
-556 REARLLLVNGVQT
+556 REARLWLVKSVQT
-569 VIQSGLNM
+569 VIESGLTM
-577 LGINAPQE
+577 LGIKAPEE

>member
-1 MMRNPRSISRRSL
+1 
-14 GAIEGNAMNA
+14 MNA
-24 FRDDIIQFLK
+24 FRDQIIQYLK
-34 SRLPLDETEL
+34 SRVALDEAEL
-44 RWAIEVPPS
+44 QRAIEVPPS
-53 VQLGDYAFPCFA
+53 VQLGDYAFPCFP
-65 LAKALRKSPQAIAAE
+65 LAKSLRKAPQAIATE
-80 LAAAFQPTALV
+80 LATAFQPSALIK
-91 TEARTSG
+91 EARAAG

-106 RVAFSRAGLGAIIAQ
+106 RVAYTHAGLGAILEQ
-121 DIRYGQSAEGKGKTV
+121 GSRYGRSTEGVGKTV
-136 VIDFSSPNIAKPFG
+136 VVDYSAPNIAKPFG
-150 VGHLRSTVIGNAL
+150 VGHLRSTVIGNAQ
-163 YRIFDHLGYRVVRVN
+163 YRIHHHLGYRVIRVN

-189 LIVAYKRWGNE
+189 LIVAFKRWGNE
-200 ADLTAHAIQTLYD
+200 TDITTHAIQTLYD
-213 LYVRFHSEVE
+213 LYVRFHSEAE
-223 TQPELDDEA
+223 TSPELEDEA
-232 RGWFKRLEEGDTEAR
+232 RGWFKRLEDGDPEAR

-258 REFSRIYERLG
+258 QEFARIYERLG
-269 ISFDSQAGESFY
+269 ITFDSQAGESFY
-281 EPYLEQTIERIRQT
+281 EPYLDQTIERIQQA
-295 GLATVSDQALIVDL
+295 GLVSVSDEALIVDL
-309 QAYNMPPCLLRK
+309 TPYNMPPCLLRK

-332 LAAAMYRHETYGFW
+332 LAAAMYRYETYDFW

-365 VLELMGSVWAKDCV
+365 VLELMGFPWAKDCV

-385 IRFNDEKMGTRR
+385 IRFHDERMGTRR

-416 IVHEKNPDLPRKH
+416 IVHEKNPELPNKR
-429 QVAEAVAIGAVI
+429 QVAEAVGIGAVI

-487 PVRVDA
+487 PLRPDV
-493 DCSPLIQDD
+493 DCSPLTHD
-502 EFELVRLLT
+502 EAFDLVRLLT
-511 DYPAILSRAAQHFEP
+511 DYPTVLRRAAESYEP

-543 YHNYRILTDDAAV
+543 YHNYRILTDDTAV
-556 REARLLLVNGVQT
+556 REARLWLVKGVQS
-569 VIQSGLNM
+569 VIESGLTM
-577 LGINAPQE
+577 LGIKAPEE

>member
-1 MMRNPRSISRRSL
+1 
-14 GAIEGNAMNA
+14 MNA
-24 FRDDIIQFLK
+24 FRDQIIQYLK
-34 SRLPLDETEL
+34 SHVPLDEAEL
-44 RWAIEVPPS
+44 QRAIEVPPS
-53 VQLGDYAFPCFA
+53 VELGDYAFPCFP
-65 LAKALRKSPQAIAAE
+65 LAKSLRKAPQAIATE
-80 LAAAFQPTALV
+80 LATAFQSTALIK
-91 TEARTSG
+91 EARAAG

-106 RVAFSRAGLGAIIAQ
+106 RVAYTRAGLGAILEQ
-121 DIRYGQSAEGKGKTV
+121 GSGYGKSTEGVGKTV
-136 VIDFSSPNIAKPFG
+136 VVDYSSPNIAKPFG

-163 YRIFDHLGYRVVRVN
+163 YRIYDHLGYRVMRIN

-189 LIVAYKRWGNE
+189 LIVAFKLWGNE
-200 ADLTAHAIQTLYD
+200 TDLTTHAVQTLYD

-223 TQPELDDEA
+223 THPELEDEA
-232 RGWFKRLEEGDTEAR
+232 RGWFKRLEDGDPEAR

-258 REFSRIYERLG
+258 QEFARIYERLG

-281 EPYLEQTIERIRQT
+281 EPYLDPTIDRIRQA
-295 GLATVSDQALIVDL
+295 GLVSVSDEALIVDL
-309 QAYNMPPCLLRK
+309 RPYNMPPCLLRK

-365 VLELMGSVWAKDCV
+365 VLELMGFPWAQDCV

-385 IRFNDEKMGTRR
+385 IRFHDEKMGTRR

-416 IVHEKNPDLPRKH
+416 IVHEKNPELPNKR
-429 QVAEAVAIGAVI
+429 QVAEAVGIGAVI

-467 GPYLQYTHA
+467 GPYVQYTHA

-487 PVRVDA
+487 PLRPDVDY
-493 DCSPLIQDD
+493 SPLTQDEAFD
-502 EFELVRLLT
+502 LVRLLT
-511 DYPAILSRAAQHFEP
+511 DYPAVLRRAAENYEP

-532 LLTLSERFNKY
+532 LLTLSERFNKF
-543 YHNYRILTDDAAV
+543 YHNYRILADDAAV
-556 REARLLLVNGVQT
+556 REARLWLVKGVQS
-569 VIQSGLNM
+569 VIESGLTL
-577 LGINAPQE
+577 LGIKAPEE

>member
-1 MMRNPRSISRRSL
+1 
-14 GAIEGNAMNA
+14 MNA

-34 SRLPLDETEL
+34 SRLPLDEAEIQRAL
-44 RWAIEVPPS
+44 EVPPS
-53 VQLGDYAFPCFA
+53 VQLGDYAFPCFP
-65 LAKALRKSPQAIAAE
+65 LAKILRKTPQVIAAE
-80 LAAAFQPTALV
+80 LATAFQPTALIR
-91 TEARTSG
+91 EARATG
-98 PYVNFFVD
+98 PYVNFCVD
-106 RVAFSRAGLGAIIAQ
+106 RVAYSHAGLGAIVEQ
-121 DIRYGQSAEGKGKTV
+121 GTRYGQSAEGMGKAV
-136 VIDFSSPNIAKPFG
+136 VIDYSSPNIAKPFG

-163 YRIFDHLGYRVVRVN
+163 YRIYDHLGYRVVRIN

-189 LIVAYKRWGNE
+189 LIVAFQRWGND
-200 ADLTAHAIQTLYD
+200 ATLTTHPIQTLYD

-223 TQPELDDEA
+223 SHPELEDEA
-232 RGWFKRLEEGDTEAR
+232 RVWFKRLEDGDSEAR

-258 REFSRIYERLG
+258 QEFSRTYERLG
-269 ISFDSQAGESFY
+269 VSFDSQAGESFY
-281 EPYLEQTIERIRQT
+281 EPYLEPTVERIRQA
-295 GLATVSDQALIVDL
+295 GLVSVSDQALIVDL
-309 QAYNMPPCLLRK
+309 HAYNMPPCLLRK

-332 LAAAMYRHETYGFW
+332 LAAAMYRHEAYGFW

-365 VLELMGSVWAKDCV
+365 VLDLMGFPWAKDCV

-411 ELAEQ
+411 ELAAD
-416 IVHEKNPDLPRKH
+416 IVHEKNPMLPNKRD
-429 QVAEAVAIGAVI
+429 VAEAVGIGAVI

-467 GPYLQYTHA
+467 GPYVQYTHA
-476 RACSVLRKADQ
+476 RACSVLRKANQ
-487 PVRVDA
+487 PVRAEAECTPLTA
-493 DCSPLIQDD
+493 DEAFD
-502 EFELVRLLT
+502 LVRLLT
-511 DYPAILSRAAQHFEP
+511 DYPAVLRRAAEHYEP

-556 REARLLLVNGVQT
+556 RDARLLLVKGVQT
-569 VIQSGLNM
+569 VIQSGLTV
-577 LGINAPQE
+577 LGIKAPEE

>member
-1 MMRNPRSISRRSL
+1 
-14 GAIEGNAMNA
+14 MNA

-34 SRLPLDETEL
+34 SRVPLDEAEL
-44 RWAIEVPPS
+44 QRAIEVPPS
-53 VQLGDYAFPCFA
+53 VQLGDYAFPCFP
-65 LAKALRKSPQAIAAE
+65 LAKILRKAPQAVAAE
-80 LAAAFQPTALV
+80 LATAFQPTALV
-91 TEARTSG
+91 NEARATG

-106 RVAFSRAGLGAIIAQ
+106 RVAYSRVGLGDIIAQ
-121 DIRYGQSAEGKGKTV
+121 DTRYGQSEEGAAKTV
-136 VIDFSSPNIAKPFG
+136 VIDYSSPNIAKPFG

-189 LIVAYKRWGNE
+189 LIVAFKRWGNE
-200 ADLTAHAIQTLYD
+200 ADLTTHAIQTLYN

-223 TQPELDDEA
+223 TQPVLDDEA
-232 RGWFKRLEEGDTEAR
+232 RGWFKRLEEGDPEAR

-258 REFSRIYERLG
+258 QEFSRLYKRLG
-269 ISFDSQAGESFY
+269 IGFDSQAGESFY
-281 EPYLEQTIERIRQT
+281 EPHLEPTIERIRQA
-295 GLATVSDQALIVDL
+295 GLVAVSDQALIVDL
-309 QAYNMPPCLLRK
+309 QPYNMPPCLLRK

-332 LAAAMYRHETYGFW
+332 LAAAMYRQDTYGFW

-365 VLELMGSVWAKDCV
+365 VLELMGFPWAKDCV

-416 IVHEKNPDLPRKH
+416 IVHEKNPTLPNKH
-429 QVAEAVAIGAVI
+429 DVAEAVGIGAVI

-467 GPYLQYTHA
+467 GPYVQYTHA
-476 RACSVLRKADQ
+476 RACSVLRKAHQ
-487 PVRVDA
+487 SVRADA
-493 DCSPLIQDD
+493 DCSPLTQDD
-502 EFELVRLLT
+502 GFDLVRLLT
-511 DYPAILSRAAQHFEP
+511 DYPAVLRRAAEHYEP

-543 YHNYRILTDDAAV
+543 YHNYRILTDDPAV
-556 REARLLLVNGVQT
+556 REARLLLVKGVQT
-569 VIQSGLNM
+569 VIHSGLHV
-577 LGINAPQE
+577 LAIKAPEE

>member
-1 MMRNPRSISRRSL
+1 
-14 GAIEGNAMNA
+14 MNA
-24 FRDDIIQFLK
+24 FRDQIIQYLK
-34 SRLPLDETEL
+34 SRVALDEAEL
-44 RWAIEVPPS
+44 QRAIEVPPS
-53 VQLGDYAFPCFA
+53 VELGDYAFPCFP
-65 LAKALRKSPQAIAAE
+65 LAKSLRKAPQAIATE
-80 LAAAFQPTALV
+80 LAAAFQPTALIK
-91 TEARTSG
+91 EARAAG

-106 RVAFSRAGLGAIIAQ
+106 RVAYTRAGLGAILEQ
-121 DIRYGQSAEGKGKTV
+121 GSRYGESTEGVGKTV
-136 VIDFSSPNIAKPFG
+136 VVDFSAPNIAKPFG

-163 YRIFDHLGYRVVRVN
+163 YRIHDHLGYRVIRVN

-189 LIVAYKRWGNE
+189 LIVAFKRWGNE
-200 ADLTAHAIQTLYD
+200 TDMTTHAIQTLYD

-223 TQPELDDEA
+223 THPELEDEA
-232 RGWFKRLEEGDTEAR
+232 RGWFKRLEDGDPEAR

-258 REFSRIYERLG
+258 QEFARIYERLG
-269 ISFDSQAGESFY
+269 ITFDSQAGESFY
-281 EPYLEQTIERIRQT
+281 EPYLDQTIERIQQA
-295 GLATVSDQALIVDL
+295 GLVSVSDEALIVDL
-309 QAYNMPPCLLRK
+309 RPYNMPPCLLRK

-332 LAAAMYRHETYGFW
+332 LAAAMYRYETYGFW

-365 VLELMGSVWAKDCV
+365 VLDLMGFPWAKDCV

-385 IRFNDEKMGTRR
+385 IRFHDEKMGTRR

-416 IVHEKNPDLPRKH
+416 IVHEKNPELPNKR
-429 QVAEAVAIGAVI
+429 QVAEAVGIGAVT

-467 GPYLQYTHA
+467 GPYVQYTHA

-487 PVRVDA
+487 PLRPDV
-493 DCSPLIQDD
+493 DCSPLTHD
-502 EFELVRLLT
+502 EAFDLVRLLT
-511 DYPAILSRAAQHFEP
+511 DYPAVLRRAAESYEP

-556 REARLLLVNGVQT
+556 REARLWLVKGVQS
-569 VIQSGLNM
+569 VIESGLTM
-577 LGINAPQE
+577 LGIKAPEE

>member
-1 MMRNPRSISRRSL
+1 MD
-14 GAIEGNAMNA
+14 A
-24 FRDDIIQFLK
+24 FRDQIIQYLK
-34 SRLPLDETEL
+34 CQVQLDEAEL
-44 RWAIEVPPS
+44 QRAIEVPPS
-53 VQLGDYAFPCFA
+53 VELGDYAFPCFP
-65 LAKALRKSPQAIAAE
+65 LAKSLRKAPQAIATE
-80 LAAAFQPTALV
+80 LATAFQPTALIK
-91 TEARTSG
+91 EARAAG

-106 RVAFSRAGLGAIIAQ
+106 RVAYTRAGLGAILEQ
-121 DIRYGQSAEGKGKTV
+121 GSGYGKSTEGVGKTV
-136 VIDFSSPNIAKPFG
+136 VVDYSSPNIAKPFG

-163 YRIFDHLGYRVVRVN
+163 YRIHDHLGYRVMRIN

-189 LIVAYKRWGNE
+189 LIVAFKRWGNE
-200 ADLTAHAIQTLYD
+200 TDLTTHAIQTLYD

-223 TQPELDDEA
+223 THPELDDEA
-232 RGWFKRLEEGDTEAR
+232 RGWFKRLEDGDPEAR

-258 REFSRIYERLG
+258 QQFARIYDRLG
-269 ISFDSQAGESFY
+269 ITFDSQAGESFY
-281 EPYLEQTIERIRQT
+281 EPYLDQTIERIRQA
-295 GLATVSDQALIVDL
+295 GLVSVSDEALIVDL
-309 QAYNMPPCLLRK
+309 RPYNMPPCLLRK

-359 FQQVFK
+359 FQQVFT
-365 VLELMGSVWAKDCV
+365 VLELMGFPWAKDCV

-385 IRFNDEKMGTRR
+385 IRFHDEKMGTRR

-416 IVHEKNPDLPRKH
+416 IVHEKNPELPDKR
-429 QVAEAVAIGAVI
+429 QVAEAVGIGAVI

-467 GPYLQYTHA
+467 GPYVQYTHA

-487 PVRVDA
+487 PLRPDVD
-493 DCSPLIQDD
+493 CRPLTQDEAFD
-502 EFELVRLLT
+502 LVRLLT
-511 DYPAILSRAAQHFEP
+511 DYPAVLRRAAENYEP

-543 YHNYRILTDDAAV
+543 YHNYRILTDDTAV
-556 REARLLLVNGVQT
+556 REARLWLVKSVQT
-569 VIQSGLNM
+569 VIESGLTM
-577 LGINAPQE
+577 LGIKAPEE

>member
-1 MMRNPRSISRRSL
+1 MKV
-14 GAIEGNAMNA
+14 
-24 FRDDIIQFLK
+24 FVDDIVQFLK
-34 SRLPLDETEL
+34 GHVPLAEAAL
-44 RWAIEVPPS
+44 SQAIEVPPS
-53 VQLGDYAFPCFA
+53 IQLGDYAFPCFP
-65 LAKALRKSPQAIAAE
+65 LAKTLRKAPQAIATE
-80 LAAAFQPTALV
+80 LAAAFQPTALIK
-91 TEARTSG
+91 EARATG

-106 RVAFSRAGLGAIIAQ
+106 RVVYSRAGLGTVIDQGLGYA
-121 DIRYGQSAEGKGKTV
+121 RSAEGDGKTV
-136 VIDFSSPNIAKPFG
+136 VIDYSAPNIAKPFG

-163 YRIFDHLGYRVVRVN
+163 YQIYQHLGYRVIRIN

-189 LIVAYKRWGNE
+189 LIVAFKRWGDE
-200 ADLTAHAIQTLYD
+200 SDLATHAIQTLYD

-223 TQPELDDEA
+223 TTPGLDDEA
-232 RGWFKRLEEGDTEAR
+232 RGWFKRLEDGDPEAR

-258 REFSRIYERLG
+258 QEFARIYDRLG
-269 ISFDSQAGESFY
+269 INFDSLAGESFY
-281 EPYLEQTIERIRQT
+281 EPYLEQTIERIRQA
-295 GLATVSDQALIVDL
+295 GLVSFSDQALIVDL
-309 QAYNMPPCLLRK
+309 RSYNMPPCLLRK

-365 VLELMGSVWAKDCV
+365 VLELMGFPWANDCV

-416 IVHEKNPDLPRKH
+416 IVHEKNPTLPSKH
-429 QVAEAVAIGAVI
+429 TVAEAVGIGAVI

-467 GPYLQYTHA
+467 GPYVQYTHA
-476 RACSVLRKADQ
+476 RACSVLRKANQ
-487 PVRVDA
+487 PVRADA
-493 DCSPLIQDD
+493 DCTPLTQDEAFD
-502 EFELVRLLT
+502 LVRLLA
-511 DYPAILSRAAQHFEP
+511 DYPAVLRRAAESYEP

-532 LLTLSERFNKY
+532 LLTLCERFNRY
-543 YHNYRILTDDAAV
+543 YHNYRILTDDTSV
-556 REARLLLVNGVQT
+556 REARLLLVQGVQI
-569 VIQSGLNM
+569 VIQSGLSL
-577 LGINAPQE
+577 LGIKAPEE